1 MHHTFTCNA
10 LSIAQ
15 HILLAGDSNMIIN
28 GRVLIQKGG
37 KCAILD
43 IYIQYIHTN
52 ISDVLTGSDNIC
64 SNLTTFD
71 TLRQD
76 MSKVETRNDLR
87 WVS

>member
-1 MHHTFTCNA
+1 MGGFLLKKWVKMCN
-10 LSIAQ
+10 SR
-15 HILLAGDSNMIIN
+15 H
-28 GRVLIQKGG
+28 
-37 KCAILD
+37 
-43 IYIQYIHTN
+43 IQYIHTN
-52 ISDVLTGSDNIC
+52 IFDVLTGSDNIC